1 MTYED
6 QFALQQRRNFLKFI
20 GKAGVALPILQASSV
35 GAGLMLARQAEA
47 AGVAPRKIIFLH
59 IPEGTPYKATE
70 TFTPSADLTLK
81 RCSKPLETV
90 KNECVFFGNMNV
102 EGGGGHGGMHRVL
115 GGYTKTGFAAGS
127 NTTIDV
133 ALGNTVGAVSPISSL
148 LLGVRT
154 GGLDPISAKGGVQ
167 NYGFQD
173 NPKAAFDRLFGGAV
187 DASPI
192 GNKRDKK
199 IQDVNLLA
207 LEKLKTKLG
216 TYEIT
221 RLEEHE
227 AAMNKLKT
235 DIDGAASSGAI
246 AGCTAPTFNSQGL
259 STGLTNADFHG
270 IFNLQA
276 ENLLLAMRC
285 NLTRVGVLQLGDT
298 QASFSVPGNASE
310 NENIPDLHGSVH
322 NGAFGHYLPGVFDK
336 DGKPVPDGGYHF
348 ANYRIALT
356 EKVTYL
362 INKLKTTDDGLGG
375 KMIDS
380 TLIVHV
386 TDMSD
391 GMNHEGDDAPFF
403 LAGGGSAIKR
413 GQVIATAG
421 ASHYRLLDTAAQYM
435 GVYGTVKGYDNLGPL
450 SGILL

>member
-1 MTYED
+1 MSYED
-6 QFALQQRRNFLKFI
+6 QFAFEQRRKFLKFL
-20 GKAGVALPILQASSV
+20 GKAGVALPLLQASSL

-47 AGVAPRKIIFLH
+47 AGTVVRKIIFLH

-70 TFTPSADLTLK
+70 TFTPDADLTLK
-81 RCSKPLETV
+81 RCSKPLESV
-90 KNECVFFGNMNV
+90 KSECVFFGKMNV
-102 EGGGGHGGMHRVL
+102 EGGGGHGNMHRVL
-115 GGYTKTGFAAGS
+115 GGQVSATYAAGS

-133 ALGNTVGAVSPISSL
+133 ALANTVGATSPVSSL

-154 GGLDPISAKGGVQ
+154 GGNDPISAKGGVQ
-167 NYGFQD
+167 NFGFQD

-199 IQDVNLLA
+199 IQDANLIALA
-207 LEKLKTKLG
+207 KLKTKLG
-216 TYEIT
+216 SYELH

-227 AAMNKLKT
+227 ASMNKLKN
-235 DIDGAASSGAI
+235 DIDGAAGAGAI
-246 AGCTAPTFNSQGL
+246 AGCSSPTFNAGGL
-259 STGLTNADFHG
+259 STALTNAEFHD
-270 IFNLQA
+270 IFALQT
-276 ENLLLAMRC
+276 ENMLLAMRC
-285 NLTRVGVLQLGDT
+285 NLTRVGVIQLGDT
-298 QASFSVPGNASE
+298 QAAFAVPGATRTE
-310 NENIPDLHGSVH
+310 DNIPDLHGSVH
-322 NGAFGHYLPGVFDK
+322 NGAFGHNFP
-336 DGKPVPDGGYHF
+336 DGKPDGGYHF
-348 ANYRIALT
+348 ANYRIGLT

-362 INKLKTTDDGLGG
+362 INKLKATDDGFGG

-380 TLIVHV
+380 TLLVHV

-421 ASHYRLLDTAAQYM
+421 ASHYRLLDTTAQYM
-435 GVYGTVKGYDNLGPL
+435 GVSGSVKAYDAAGPL